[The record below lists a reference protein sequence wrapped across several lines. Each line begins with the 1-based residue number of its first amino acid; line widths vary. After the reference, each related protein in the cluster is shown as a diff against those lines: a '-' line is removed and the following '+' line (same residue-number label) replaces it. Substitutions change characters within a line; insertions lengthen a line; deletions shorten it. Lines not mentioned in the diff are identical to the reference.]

1 MHEMM
6 TTPTYIHQFLI
17 KLNEEAFLKVSF
29 KKLHPFQNWNFSKN
43 TNFQKVVK
51 TYQKFANFKNLF
63 YIAGSNLRALFNDM
77 LLIFQIS
84 SIFTIKSQSTAST
97 LEFLINMQHVYL
109 ILTDFSFLHALIRN
123 YTFIEFHE
131 IFTAY
136 ETSRYL
142 LEKKLHFGNIFG
154 KKSI

>member
-1 MHEMM
+1 
-6 TTPTYIHQFLI
+6 
-17 KLNEEAFLKVSF
+17 
-29 KKLHPFQNWNFSKN
+29 
-43 TNFQKVVK
+43 
-51 TYQKFANFKNLF
+51 
-63 YIAGSNLRALFNDM
+63 
-77 LLIFQIS
+77 
-84 SIFTIKSQSTAST
+84 
-97 LEFLINMQHVYL
+97 MQHVYL

>member
-1 MHEMM
+1 MQIVVGVWNGG
-6 TTPTYIHQFLI
+6 T
-17 KLNEEAFLKVSF
+17 LK
-29 KKLHPFQNWNFSKN
+29 
-43 TNFQKVVK
+43 
-51 TYQKFANFKNLF
+51 F
-63 YIAGSNLRALFNDM
+63 Y
-77 LLIFQIS
+77 
-84 SIFTIKSQSTAST
+84 T